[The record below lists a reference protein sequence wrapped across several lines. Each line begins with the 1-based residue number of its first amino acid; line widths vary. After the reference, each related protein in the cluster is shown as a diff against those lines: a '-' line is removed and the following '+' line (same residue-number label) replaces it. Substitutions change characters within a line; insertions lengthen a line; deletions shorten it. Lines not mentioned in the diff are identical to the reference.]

1 MSGHTLGRT
10 FSSWHGNAK
19 EDVDSKM
26 NLYFLLDLANDWMC
40 LLSLTA
46 VQVNLSITYE
56 SGIEFQMET

>member
-26 NLYFLLDLANDWMC
+26 NSYFLLEFSEWLDVFTI
-40 LLSLTA
+40 S
-46 VQVNLSITYE
+46 Y
-56 SGIEFQMET
+56 SGAS